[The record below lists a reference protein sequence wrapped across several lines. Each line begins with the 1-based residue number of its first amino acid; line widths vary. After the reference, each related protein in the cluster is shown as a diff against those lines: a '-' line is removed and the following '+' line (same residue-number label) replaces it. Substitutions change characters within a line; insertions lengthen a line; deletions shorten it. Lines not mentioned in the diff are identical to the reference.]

1 VEFTPIRIQI
11 TNHNGTFEIV
21 SNRFYN
27 VSQASQEDVVQTTS
41 TFDIL
46 AITGNSSKNAAGV
59 LAWSKSTLPANTV
72 LPN

>member
-1 VEFTPIRIQI
+1 MV
-11 TNHNGTFEIV
+11 N
-21 SNRFYN
+21 NRFYN
-27 VSQASQEDVVQTTS
+27 VSQSTQNDVVQTTS

-59 LAWSKSTLPANTV
+59 LAWSKSTLPANTT